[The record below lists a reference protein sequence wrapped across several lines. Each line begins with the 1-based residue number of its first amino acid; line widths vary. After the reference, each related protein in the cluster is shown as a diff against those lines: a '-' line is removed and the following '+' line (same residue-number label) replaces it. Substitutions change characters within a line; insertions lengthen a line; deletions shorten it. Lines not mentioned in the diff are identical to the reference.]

1 MIFTVSYM
9 YAIAVLFAFIV
20 VLFLS
25 LVYEWNDGT
34 LEWVNLALILI

>member
-1 MIFTVSYM
+1 MLFTTSYV
-9 YAIAVLFAFIV
+9 YAVIVLSLFII

-34 LEWVNLALILI
+34 LEWVN